1 MYVMLLHDV
10 TINVTC
16 MQYVDKE
23 NAKLLGKKIKELRLR
38 KSKSLNNFVLQRG
51 YLTTATW
58 SRIENGLYDMKL
70 STLLRVAL
78 MLETTPHD
86 LLNCITLDYNFSDD

>member
-1 MYVMLLHDV
+1 
-10 TINVTC
+10 
-16 MQYVDKE
+16 MQHVDKE
-23 NAKLLGKKIKELRLR
+23 NAKLLGNKIKELRLK

-86 LLNCITLDYNFSDD
+86 LLNSITLDYNFSDD